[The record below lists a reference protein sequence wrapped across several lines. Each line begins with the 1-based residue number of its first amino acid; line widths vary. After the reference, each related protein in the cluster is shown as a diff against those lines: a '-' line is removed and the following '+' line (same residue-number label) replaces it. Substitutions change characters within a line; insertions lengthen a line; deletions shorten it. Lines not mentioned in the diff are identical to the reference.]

1 MGLRGD
7 ARIAPQSQLIAH
19 EFSVAFI
26 QRVGIGFLK
35 THMAYRLVTIQ
46 RCMQDKGMASHCPS
60 VSRGTI
66 VPVILLGVPYS
77 VRHPQFP
84 LRLVPHQHRVAQSLA
99 VKMGMVLCIG
109 DSPHAAIAIQP
120 GRTQKCFYVV
130 QGRLAHV
137 HAASP
142 QDSAQ
147 SSGWAMVLNMVLAS
161 CRESSRV
168 CWTTMG

>member
-19 EFSVAFI
+19 EFSVSFI

-35 THMAYRLVTIQ
+35 THMAYRSSRFNAACRTRAWSATALA
-46 RCMQDKGMASHCPS
+46 ASPS
-60 VSRGTI
+60 TV

-99 VKMGMVLCIG
+99 VKMGMVLCIA